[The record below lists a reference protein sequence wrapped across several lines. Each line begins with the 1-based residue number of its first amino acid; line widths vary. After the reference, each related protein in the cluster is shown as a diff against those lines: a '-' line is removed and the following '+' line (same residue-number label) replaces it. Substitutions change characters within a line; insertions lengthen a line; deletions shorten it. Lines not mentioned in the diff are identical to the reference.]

1 MAEKTPRSDPRP
13 PASQEHTFDAAKK
26 RLGVIVEKLEE
37 GELPLEESLRLFEEG
52 VSLARAAQEKLDSAE
67 KRIEVLL
74 KVDEQGRTKTAPFD
88 LRPEDDEL

>member
-1 MAEKTPRSDPRP
+1 MAEKT
-13 PASQEHTFDAAKK
+13 QKTEVTFEAAKK
-26 RLGVIVEKLEE
+26 RLGAIVEKLEE

-52 VSLARAAQEKLDSAE
+52 VGLARAAQEKLDGAE

-74 KVDEQGRTKTAPFD
+74 KVDDQGRTKTTPFE